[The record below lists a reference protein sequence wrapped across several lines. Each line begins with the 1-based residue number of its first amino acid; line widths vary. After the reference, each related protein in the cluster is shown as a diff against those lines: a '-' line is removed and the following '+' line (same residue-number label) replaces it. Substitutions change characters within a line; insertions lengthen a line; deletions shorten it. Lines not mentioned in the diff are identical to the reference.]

1 MWRRDIDRLHKC
13 VTEIIKTM
21 KTLKNYLI
29 VLLGA
34 LVLCSCSTDKT
45 MIAKGV
51 NLNKYEYASIVKGQT
66 IHGTETDI
74 EIEPGIYDA
83 IEATRLQMVGERRIE
98 DLTKQEKE
106 KLVLVKYAA
115 TSIESKST
123 LSVSFEDYMTGKT
136 VASCRSSNS
145 FALTR
150 QRDVDRAIRKLAK
163 RINNIWGR

>member
-1 MWRRDIDRLHKC
+1 
-13 VTEIIKTM
+13 M
-21 KTLKNYLI
+21 KTLKTYIIILASI
-29 VLLGA
+29 MA
-34 LVLCSCSTDKT
+34 LSSCSTDKT

-83 IEATRLQMVGERRIE
+83 IEATRLQMVGERRID

-115 TSIESKST
+115 TSSEAKST
-123 LSVSFEDYMTGKT
+123 LSISFEDYMTGKT
-136 VASCRSSNS
+136 VASCRSSNR

-150 QRDVDRAIRKLAK
+150 QRDVDRAIRKLSG
-163 RINNIWGR
+163 RINKVWGR

>member
-1 MWRRDIDRLHKC
+1 
-13 VTEIIKTM
+13 M
-21 KTLKNYLI
+21 KTLKTYLI

-34 LVLCSCSTDKT
+34 LVLSSCSTDKT

-51 NLNKYEYASIVKGQT
+51 NLNKYEYASLTQT
-66 IHGTETDI
+66 RNSVGTVTDI

-83 IEATRLQMVGERRIE
+83 IEATRLKMIGSQRIN
-98 DLTKQEKE
+98 DLSSEQKE
-106 KLVLVKYAA
+106 KLVLAKYSA
-115 TSIESKST
+115 TSSNEESV

-145 FALTR
+145 AGWTR

-163 RINNIWGR
+163 RIEKVWGR

>member
-1 MWRRDIDRLHKC
+1 
-13 VTEIIKTM
+13 M
-21 KTLKNYLI
+21 KTLKNFLI
-29 VLLGA
+29 VFLGA
-34 LVLCSCSTDKT
+34 LVLSSCSTDKT

-83 IEATRLQMVGERRIE
+83 IEATRLTMIGERRLT
-98 DLTKQEKE
+98 DLTEQQKE
-106 KLVLVKYAA
+106 QLVLVKYAA

-150 QRDVDRAIRKLAK
+150 QKDVDRAIKKLAN
-163 RINNIWGR
+163 RIKKIWGR

>member
-1 MWRRDIDRLHKC
+1 
-13 VTEIIKTM
+13 M
-21 KTLKNYLI
+21 KTLKNFLI
-29 VLLGA
+29 VFLGA
-34 LVLCSCSTDKT
+34 LVLSSCSTDKT

-51 NLNKYEYASIVKGQT
+51 DLNKYEYASIVKGQT

>member
-1 MWRRDIDRLHKC
+1 
-13 VTEIIKTM
+13 M
-21 KTLKNYLI
+21 KTNLKLCLI

-34 LVLCSCSTDKT
+34 FVLSSCSTDKT

-83 IEATRLQMVGERRIE
+83 IESTRLQMVGERRIN
-98 DLTKQEKE
+98 DLTTEQKE
-106 KLVLVKYAA
+106 KIVLVKYAA
-115 TSIESKST
+115 TSDEKGSS

-150 QRDVDRAIRKLAK
+150 QRDVDRAINKLAK
-163 RINNIWGR
+163 RIRSIWK

>member
-1 MWRRDIDRLHKC
+1 
-13 VTEIIKTM
+13 M
-21 KTLKNYLI
+21 KTLKKFLI

-34 LVLCSCSTDKT
+34 LVLSSCSTDKT

-83 IEATRLQMVGERRIE
+83 IEATCLTMIGERRLT
-98 DLTKQEKE
+98 DLTEQQKE
-106 KLVLVKYAA
+106 QLVLVKYAA

-136 VASCRSSNS
+136 VASCRSSNR

-150 QRDVDRAIRKLAK
+150 QKDVNRAINKLAK
-163 RINNIWGR
+163 RIHSIWK

>member
-1 MWRRDIDRLHKC
+1 
-13 VTEIIKTM
+13 M
-21 KTLKNYLI
+21 KTLKTYLI

-34 LVLCSCSTDKT
+34 LILSSCSTDKT

-51 NLNKYEYASIVKGQT
+51 NLNKYEYASLTQT
-66 IHGTETDI
+66 RNSVGTVTDI

-83 IEATRLQMVGERRIE
+83 IEATRLKMIGSQRIN
-98 DLTKQEKE
+98 DLSSEQKE
-106 KLVLVKYAA
+106 KLVLAKYSA
-115 TSIESKST
+115 TSSNEESI

-145 FALTR
+145 AGWTR

-163 RINNIWGR
+163 RIEKVWGR

>member
-1 MWRRDIDRLHKC
+1 
-13 VTEIIKTM
+13 M
-21 KTLKNYLI
+21 KTLKTYLI

-34 LVLCSCSTDKT
+34 LVLSSCSTDKT

-51 NLNKYEYASIVKGQT
+51 NLNKYQYASLTQT
-66 IHGTETDI
+66 RNSFGTVTDI

-83 IEATRLQMVGERRIE
+83 IESTRLSMIGAQRIN
-98 DLTKQEKE
+98 DLSSDQKE
-106 KLVLVKYAA
+106 KLVLAKYSA
-115 TSIESKST
+115 TSSKEESI

-145 FALTR
+145 AGWTR

-163 RINNIWGR
+163 RIEKVWGR

>member
-1 MWRRDIDRLHKC
+1 
-13 VTEIIKTM
+13 M
-21 KTLKNYLI
+21 KTLKKFLI

-34 LVLCSCSTDKT
+34 LALSSCSTDKT

-74 EIEPGIYDA
+74 EIEPGIYEA

>member
-1 MWRRDIDRLHKC
+1 MKRL
-13 VTEIIKTM
+13 KT
-21 KTLKNYLI
+21 YLI
-29 VLLGA
+29 DLLVA
-34 LVLCSCSTDKT
+34 LVLSYCSTDKT

-83 IEATRLQMVGERRIE
+83 IEATRLTMIGERRLT
-98 DLTKQEKE
+98 DLTEQQKE
-106 KLVLVKYAA
+106 RLVLVKYAA

-150 QRDVDRAIRKLAK
+150 QKDVDRAIRKLAK

>member
-1 MWRRDIDRLHKC
+1 
-13 VTEIIKTM
+13 M
-21 KTLKNYLI
+21 KTLKNFLI

-150 QRDVDRAIRKLAK
+150 QKDVDRAIRKLAK

>member
-1 MWRRDIDRLHKC
+1 
-13 VTEIIKTM
+13 M
-21 KTLKNYLI
+21 KTLKTYLI

-34 LVLCSCSTDKT
+34 LVLSSCSTDKT

-51 NLNKYEYASIVKGQT
+51 NLNKYEYASLTQT
-66 IHGTETDI
+66 RNSVGTVTDI

-83 IEATRLQMVGERRIE
+83 IEATRLKMIGSQRIN
-98 DLTKQEKE
+98 DLSSEQKE
-106 KLVLVKYAA
+106 KLVLAKYSA
-115 TSIESKST
+115 TSSNEESI

-145 FALTR
+145 AGWTR

-163 RINNIWGR
+163 RIEKVWGR